1 MLLDHSCPTLQ
12 SFMTHSTT
20 VYDPFVTTVYNSH
33 SSTIH
38 DSLYNYDHQ
47 WPTLYNPFFT
57 TVYNSRS
64 KTIHDPLY
72 NHQWPHSLPLSN
84 WPILNNCPCYNSCS
98 WQFMSHSLPLSM
110 IHSLQLFTTH
120 ALSHSWSTLKPS
132 VTHSKIISDPLYDCL
147 IGPFLT
153 TVYNSCSWTI
163 HDSLST
169 TIYDP
174 FFTTVYNSCSKI
186 IHDPLST
193 TVSLVHS

>member
-132 VTHSKIISDPLYDCL
+132 VTHSNHQWPTLRLSNWPILNNCLQLMLLNHSWLTLYHCL
-147 IGPFLT
+147 WSIL
-153 TVYNSCSWTI
+153 YNC
-163 HDSLST
+163 LQ
-169 TIYDP
+169 
-174 FFTTVYNSCSKI
+174 
-186 IHDPLST
+186 LM
-193 TVSLVHS
+193 L